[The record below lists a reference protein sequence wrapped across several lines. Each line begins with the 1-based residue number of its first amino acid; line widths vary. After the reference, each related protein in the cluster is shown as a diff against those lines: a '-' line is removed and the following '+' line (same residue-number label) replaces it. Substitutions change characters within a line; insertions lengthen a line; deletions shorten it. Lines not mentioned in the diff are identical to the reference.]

1 MITAGILRQTGG
13 PVITEDTSLCF
24 AALNGLPGPYIKFFW
39 RELGLEGTIRLN
51 PHARRLWWQTFSPA
65 LMLRRT
71 T

>member
-1 MITAGILRQTGG
+1 MAITAGILWQVGD

-24 AALNGLPGPYIKFFW
+24 AALNGLPDPYIKFS
-39 RELGLEGTIRLN
+39 GASSGSKVRLN
-51 PHARRLWWQTFSPA
+51 PRARRLRWQTFSPA